1 MVTACR
7 VLAKQFPF
15 VRMDFYEI
23 NGKPYFG
30 EMTFTP
36 GIDNFTPEQYK
47 IFGKKID
54 MNSINLK

>member
-1 MVTACR
+1 
-7 VLAKQFPF
+7 
-15 VRMDFYEI
+15 MDFYEI